1 MSVTTTTTTSNR
13 KPRARDLGVPFDGMP
28 GKLNGITDVAG
39 VEVGLSTILADAG
52 GKAAVRTGVT
62 VILPRGRAG
71 VEPVFAGRFA
81 LNGNG
86 EMTGT
91 AWIDESGFLEGP
103 VAITNTHSVGAVHE
117 ALVRWQMRRSGAQP
131 WALPVVTE
139 TWDGWLNDINGFH
152 VRGEHVFA
160 ALDGA
165 NSAAVAE
172 GNTGGGTGMVAH
184 QFKGGTGTASRVI
197 RAVGDAGPREDD
209 RIYAVGALVQANY
222 GTRAGLTI
230 AGVPVGREITD
241 MMPQIKGSK
250 AAGETGSIVVIV
262 ATDAPLLPHQLRR
275 VAMRCGLGVARNG
288 GTGGHFSGD
297 LFLAFSTAN
306 AGAGRTDAAT
316 VALEMLPNDRIDPIF
331 TATIEATEE
340 AVINAMVAAET
351 MTGVDGNVVHALPHE
366 RLREAIR
373 KYNRLVKC

>member
-1 MSVTTTTTTSNR
+1 MN
-13 KPRARDLGVPFDGMP
+13 KPRARDLGVPFDGTP

-39 VEVGLSTILADAG
+39 VEVGQTTLIADDG
-52 GKAAVRTGVT
+52 RHAVRTGVT
-62 VILPRGRAG
+62 VILPRGRDR
-71 VEPVFAGRFA
+71 VEPTFAGRFA

-117 ALVRWQMRRSGAQP
+117 ALVRWQLRRPGAQP

-152 VRGEHVFA
+152 VRAAHVFA

-165 NSAAVAE
+165 SGAAVAE

-184 QFKGGTGTASRVI
+184 QFKGGTGTASRVV
-197 RAVGDAGPREDD
+197 RALGDGGPRNDD
-209 RIYAVGALVQANY
+209 RTYTVGALVQANY
-222 GTRAGLTI
+222 GTRAGLRI
-230 AGVPVGREITD
+230 AGVPVGREIAD
-241 MMPQIKGSK
+241 LMPQIAEAKR
-250 AAGETGSIVVIV
+250 AASPPATGETGSIVVVI

-275 VAMRCGLGVARNG
+275 VATRCGLGVARNG
-288 GTGGHFSGD
+288 GTGGHYSGD

-306 AGAGRTDAAT
+306 PGAGGTNAAT
-316 VALEMLPNDRIDPIF
+316 VALEILPNERIDPIF

-340 AVINAMVAAET
+340 AIVNAMVAAET
-351 MTGVDGNVVHALPHE
+351 MTGVDGNVVHALPHD
-366 RLREAIR
+366 RLRAALR
-373 KYNRLVKC
+373 KYNRLVG